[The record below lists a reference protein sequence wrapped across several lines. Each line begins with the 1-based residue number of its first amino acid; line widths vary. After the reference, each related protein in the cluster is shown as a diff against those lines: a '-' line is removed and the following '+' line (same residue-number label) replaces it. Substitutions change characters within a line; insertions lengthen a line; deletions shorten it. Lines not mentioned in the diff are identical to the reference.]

1 MKKLL
6 VLLGVSAALLLTA
19 ALAAARPPA
28 PDPAT
33 AAQVTPDPSESPTP
47 EPTVEPPIIE
57 DPPIV
62 EDPPVIEDPPV
73 REPPVRKR
81 PRGPDRRGLCPP
93 VKPGEH
99 CGPGNGR
106 RTGGGGDKVSHKGW
120 PAVTGVFF
128 IVQRRG
134 GRHAFTGTALND
146 EILGYDGHDTL
157 SGGGG
162 RDILWGDW
170 HAVPHNPK
178 TQRDKLLGGAGKD
191 FIYTSHGR
199 NIVRAGAGNDRIY
212 AHWGR
217 GVIDC
222 GPGNDW
228 VGVNN
233 FDFHYKLRNCERRV
247 QW

>member
-1 MKKLL
+1 MRAV
-6 VLLGVSAALLLTA
+6 VLLISFAAALALTSG
-19 ALAAARPPA
+19 LAAARSPA
-28 PDPAT
+28 PDAVV
-33 AAQVTPDPSESPTP
+33 AQDTPTP
-47 EPTVEPPIIE
+47 EPTVDPPIIEDPPIE

-62 EDPPVIEDPPV
+62 EDPAFEDPPIEE
-73 REPPVRKR
+73 EPPIR
-81 PRGPDRRGLCPP
+81 PRRPRVPPESTLCPP
-93 VKPGEH
+93 VKAGEH

-106 RTGGGGDKVSHKGW
+106 RTAGGGDKVSHKGW

-134 GRHAFTGTALND
+134 GRHTFTGTDLND
-146 EILGYDGHDTL
+146 EILGYDGHDRL
-157 SGGGG
+157 VGGKGK
-162 RDILWGDW
+162 DILWGDW
-170 HAVPHNPK
+170 RAVPYNPAS
-178 TQRDKLLGGAGKD
+178 QRDRLSGGPGKD

-199 NIVRAGAGNDRIY
+199 NTVKAGKGNDRIY

>member
-1 MKKLL
+1 MRTV
-6 VLLGVSAALLLTA
+6 VLLISLAAALALTSG
-19 ALAAARPPA
+19 LAAARSPA
-28 PDPAT
+28 PDAVV
-33 AAQVTPDPSESPTP
+33 AQDTPTP
-47 EPTVEPPIIE
+47 EPTIEPPIIEDPPIEEPPIIE

-62 EDPPVIEDPPV
+62 EPPV
-73 REPPVRKR
+73 RDPGPV
-81 PRGPDRRGLCPP
+81 CPP

-99 CGPGNGR
+99 CGPGKGR
-106 RTGGGGDKVSHKGW
+106 QTGGGGDKVSHKGW

-134 GRHAFTGTALND
+134 GRHAFTGTNRND
-146 EILGYDGHDTL
+146 EILGYDGHDRL
-157 SGGGG
+157 VGGKGK
-162 RDILWGDW
+162 DILWGDGR
-170 HAVPHNPK
+170 AVPYNPAS
-178 TQRDKLLGGAGKD
+178 QRDRLSGGPGKD

-199 NIVRAGAGNDRIY
+199 NTVKAGKGNDRIY

>member
-1 MKKLL
+1 MRK
-6 VLLGVSAALLLTA
+6 ALLLISLAGALALTA
-19 ALAAARPPA
+19 GLAAAHTPA
-28 PDPAT
+28 PDAVV
-33 AAQVTPDPSESPTP
+33 AQDTPTPDPTETP
-47 EPTVEPPIIE
+47 FPDPTVEPPIEDPPIE

-62 EDPPVIEDPPV
+62 DDPEFEDPPIVEKPRV
-73 REPPVRKR
+73 RN
-81 PRGPDRRGLCPP
+81 RGGICPP
-93 VKPGEH
+93 VKAGEH

-106 RTGGGGDKVSHKGW
+106 RTSGGGDKVSHKGW

-134 GRHAFTGTALND
+134 GRHKFTGTKLND
-146 EILGYDGHDTL
+146 EILGYDGHDRL
-157 SGGGG
+157 AGGKGK
-162 RDILWGDW
+162 DILWGDW
-170 HAVPHNPK
+170 RAVPYNPAS
-178 TQRDKLLGGAGKD
+178 QRDTLFGGAGKD
-191 FIYTSHGR
+191 LIYTSHGR
-199 NIVRAGAGNDRIY
+199 NTVKAGTGNDRIY

-233 FDFHYKLRNCERRV
+233 FDFHYTLRHCERRV